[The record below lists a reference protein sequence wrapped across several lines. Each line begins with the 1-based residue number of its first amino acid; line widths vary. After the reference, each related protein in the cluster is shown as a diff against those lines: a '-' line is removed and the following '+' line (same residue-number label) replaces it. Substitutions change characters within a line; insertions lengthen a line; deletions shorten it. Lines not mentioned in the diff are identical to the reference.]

1 MMKHRIIEISE
12 LQDLLT
18 RLGAKLNAY
27 EVHALYMGALTSTCL
42 GIGPQKLLGAILG
55 EEPMLGESAEDA
67 NAAVGIL
74 FGYWNTLVSQ
84 REEGGVRFAPIDV
97 PESASK
103 DELRA
108 FVQRRRGELH
118 WYVRGIDAGG
128 DDPIEFGDEGRGI
141 LEKLA
146 QASGFFELYSKT
158 LARQEHADDATLRQT
173 RDLLIQTGTL
183 CEHLIADLM
192 EVNDRV
198 RREAIATSV
207 AMQGSRTDDGVMIA
221 PATRVGR
228 NENCPCGSG
237 KKWKRCC
244 GSAERAH

>member
-1 MMKHRIIEISE
+1 MMKHRTIEISE

-18 RLGAKLNAY
+18 RLGAKLSAS
-27 EVHALYMGALTSTCL
+27 EVHALYLGALTSTCL
-42 GIGPQKLLGAILG
+42 GLGPQKLLGAILG
-55 EEPMLGESAEDA
+55 KEPMLGESIEDA

-84 REEGGVRFAPIDV
+84 REAGRIRFTPIDV

-108 FVQRRRGELH
+108 FVERRRGELL

-128 DDPIEFGDEGRGI
+128 DDPIEFGDEGREI
-141 LEKLA
+141 LEKLV
-146 QASGFFELYSKT
+146 QARGFFELYSKT
-158 LARQEHADDATLRQT
+158 LAKHEPADDATLRQT
-173 RDLLIQTGTL
+173 RDLLMQTSTA
-183 CEHLIADLM
+183 CEQLIADLM

-198 RREAIATSV
+198 RREAISTSV
-207 AMQGSRTDDGVMIA
+207 AMQGSRTDDGVLIA
-221 PATRVGR
+221 RAARVGR

>member
-1 MMKHRIIEISE
+1 MMKHRTIEISE

-18 RLGAKLNAY
+18 RLGAKLSAS
-27 EVHALYMGALTSTCL
+27 EVHALYLGALTSTCL
-42 GIGPQKLLGAILG
+42 GLGPQKLLGAILG
-55 EEPMLGESAEDA
+55 EEPMLGESIEDA

-84 REEGGVRFAPIDV
+84 REAGRIRFTPIDV

-108 FVQRRRGELH
+108 FVERRRGELL

-128 DDPIEFGDEGRGI
+128 DDPIEFGDEGREI

-146 QASGFFELYSKT
+146 QARGFFELYSKT
-158 LARQEHADDATLRQT
+158 LAKHEPADDATLRQT
-173 RDLLIQTGTL
+173 RDLLMQTSTA
-183 CEHLIADLM
+183 CEQLIADLM
-192 EVNDRV
+192 VVNDRV
-198 RREAIATSV
+198 RREAISTSV
-207 AMQGSRTDDGVMIA
+207 AMQGSRTDDGVLIA
-221 PATRVGR
+221 RAARVGR